1 MKYWLLIDSW
11 NLMESFVTE
20 SISPY
25 SFYQERGFGNNL
37 SRFFKVGSE
46 KINHLILSTR
56 EPVGEYAVE
65 ISDELL
71 DVALLVKSGKKKTV
85 FTYPKTI
92 YYRKGS
98 VRFRFFSREKQIAF
112 IAESK
117 ILLEV
122 KCVEKYLNDFY
133 FDNKAKVKVSE
144 KFSDT
149 FLFEKQQYLAF
160 DNKYN
165 SLKGAFVGYVR
176 GQLTS
181 MDNGQQ
187 ELLSHMIELKN
198 SFTGLHTE
206 LMLGEDAVHDMLILQ
221 KIFQC
226 KLEYSKLDIEAT
238 NLFDILSQIF
248 KEVVKLASMRSQEL
262 KRQKTPAYEKELEE
276 LKQKREKCAHAL
288 NRLEDGFSFS
298 RIRDELNQIKQK
310 EIENGEKKGKKREYF
325 KKETPEYRRKVELK
339 KMLDDFEE
347 NNSEYKTLKQEI
359 KDIEERIDS
368 YHYGSTEYDSAVG
381 ALFLRLS
388 DGVNDLIKKIN
399 KSGQSHFVDFSRIK
413 IIDEKMMLRFGDET
427 VAESVYFNIVLQYI
441 LEQPL
446 GGARSISEIDIL
458 NLIFATAKI
467 FKNTEYSKTVTG
479 QELLVSLGQYW
490 RYKKQELDTFSIP
503 SHLPIFQSIMSFFI
517 KPQGFEQIER
527 FMLNRKYRY
536 KEYAFMLWGAY
547 IGFAAIPKTF
557 TSVIYQ
563 NDEIDKELDCYLND
577 ILVN

>member
-37 SRFFKVGSE
+37 SRFYKAGSE
-46 KINHLILSTR
+46 KINHLILSTV

-71 DVALLVKSGKKKTV
+71 DVALLVKSGRKKTV

-92 YYRKGS
+92 YYRKDS

-122 KCVEKYLNDFY
+122 KCVEKYMNNFY
-133 FDNKAKVKVSE
+133 FDNKAKVKINE
-144 KFSDT
+144 KSSDT

-160 DNKYN
+160 DKKYN
-165 SLKGAFVGYVR
+165 FLKGAVVGYVR

-187 ELLSHMIELKN
+187 ELLSHITELKN
-198 SFTGLHTE
+198 SFAGLHTE
-206 LMLGEDAVHDMLILQ
+206 LMLGEDAVHDMSILQ

-226 KLEYSKLDIEAT
+226 KLKYSKLDIEAT
-238 NLFDILSQIF
+238 NLFDILGQVF
-248 KEVVKLASMRSQEL
+248 KEIIKLASMRSQEL
-262 KRQKTPAYEKELEE
+262 NRQKTPAYEKELEE
-276 LKQKREKCAHAL
+276 LKQKREKCAHTL
-288 NRLEDGFSFS
+288 NRLEDMFDFSCIKNELDQ
-298 RIRDELNQIKQK
+298 IRRK
-310 EIENGEKKGKKREYF
+310 EIEKGEKKGKKREYF
-325 KKETPEYRRKVELK
+325 KKDTPEYKRKVELK

-359 KDIEERIDS
+359 KNIEERIDS
-368 YHYGSTEYDSAVG
+368 YHYGSTEYDSALG
-381 ALFLRLS
+381 ALFVRLS
-388 DGVNDLIKKIN
+388 DGVNDLIKKVN
-399 KSGQSHFVDFSRIK
+399 KSGQSHSVDFSRIK
-413 IIDEKMMLRFGDET
+413 ILDRKVLLVFGNEA
-427 VAESVYFNIVLQYI
+427 VVESAYFDIVLQYI
-441 LEQPL
+441 LEQSF
-446 GGARSISEIDIL
+446 GGIRSISEIDIL
-458 NLIFATAKI
+458 NLILATAKI
-467 FKNTEYSKTVTG
+467 FKDTEYSKTVTG

-517 KPQGFEQIER
+517 KAQGFEQIER

-557 TSVIYQ
+557 TNVIYQ
-563 NDEIDKELDCYLND
+563 NDEIDKELDYFFNG
-577 ILVN
+577 ILGD

>member
-144 KFSDT
+144 KFSDA

-262 KRQKTPAYEKELEE
+262 KRQKTPAYEKKLEE

-339 KMLDDFEE
+339 KCLMISKRIIV
-347 NNSEYKTLKQEI
+347 NI
-359 KDIEERIDS
+359 KR
-368 YHYGSTEYDSAVG
+368 
-381 ALFLRLS
+381 
-388 DGVNDLIKKIN
+388 
-399 KSGQSHFVDFSRIK
+399 
-413 IIDEKMMLRFGDET
+413 
-427 VAESVYFNIVLQYI
+427 
-441 LEQPL
+441 
-446 GGARSISEIDIL
+446 
-458 NLIFATAKI
+458 
-467 FKNTEYSKTVTG
+467 
-479 QELLVSLGQYW
+479 
-490 RYKKQELDTFSIP
+490 
-503 SHLPIFQSIMSFFI
+503 
-517 KPQGFEQIER
+517 
-527 FMLNRKYRY
+527 
-536 KEYAFMLWGAY
+536 
-547 IGFAAIPKTF
+547 
-557 TSVIYQ
+557 
-563 NDEIDKELDCYLND
+563 
-577 ILVN
+577 